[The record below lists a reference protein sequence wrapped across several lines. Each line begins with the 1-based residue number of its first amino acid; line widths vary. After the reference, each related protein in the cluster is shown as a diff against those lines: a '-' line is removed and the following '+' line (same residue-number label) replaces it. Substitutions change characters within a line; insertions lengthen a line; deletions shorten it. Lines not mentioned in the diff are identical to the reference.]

1 MSDNSDRFKEFLY
14 PILRCLAKV
23 IYMIFYVAWQIL
35 RFILIVILIIVSLD
49 TGATIPSR
57 SDFSGIKAK
66 DLLKMLLI
74 SLAIVGTIS
83 AVFLYYKY
91 IEHSI

>member
-14 PILRCLAKV
+14 PILRGLAKV
-23 IYMIFYVAWQIL
+23 IYIIFYVAWQIL

-57 SDFSGIKAK
+57 SDFGRMDKEGI
-66 DLLKMLLI
+66 LRVLLI
-74 SLAIVGTIS
+74 FLAIIGTVS